1 MSAWPDPPSLRL
13 RSGSSAGWRP
23 DGGRAPPGSWSAAS
37 LRPSCSRRS
46 SRSAAGTPGFPLA
59 LAAGGGAAAGCRV
72 HPPRTA
78 PPVRHLSL
86 AGSRGGAGGVPAHP
100 RYRRPVGGGRRGV
113 SARCRL
119 RRHAPGRHR
128 HLRSVA
134 ADLPARCRR
143 PHRPSAVPTLRGA
156 GQRVDMVPQRERRR
170 RVHQLRTAGHPD
182 RQLSGAGPPAGG
194 GGLPGKPVHAARRPL
209 PPARAGA
216 ADGAVP
222 GGALPAAP
230 RAADRAAGG
239 HPERPGGGLSGRD
252 PARRSRRTAAARH
265 PGLARLHR
273 AHHVY
278 RAVLRAAARPARH
291 GRRLPRL
298 GQRRRGRRSTASL
311 FPARCCIIRGCCS
324 GRASGSRCS
333 AATSASATSAGWTT
347 SGPPRFA
354 INGICC
360 NCSTSIRSSA
370 RWCRNCAT
378 RGCTTMR

>member
-1 MSAWPDPPSLRL
+1 MAGGRHRDHGRQPRCGRRARGAQAARRLAPRPPAGVGGRL
-13 RSGSSAGWRP
+13 RR
-23 DGGRAPPGSWSAAS
+23 GR
-37 LRPSCSRRS
+37 
-46 SRSAAGTPGFPLA
+46 
-59 LAAGGGAAAGCRV
+59 GCRA

-119 RRHAPGRHR
+119 RRHTPGRHR
-128 HLRSVA
+128 HFRSVA
-134 ADLPARCRR
+134 ADLPARRRR

-156 GQRVDMVPQRERRR
+156 GQRVDMVPQRKRRR
-170 RVHQLRTAGHPD
+170 RVHQLRAAGHPD
-182 RQLSGAGPPAGG
+182 RHLSGARPPAGG

-216 ADGAVP
+216 ADGTVP
-222 GGALPAAP
+222 GDALPAAP
-230 RAADRAAGG
+230 RAAGRAAGG
-239 HPERPGGGLSGRD
+239 HPERPSGGLSGRD

-265 PGLARLHR
+265 SGLARLHH
-273 AHHVY
+273 AHHVC

-311 FPARCCIIRGCCS
+311 FPARAAP
-324 GRASGSRCS
+324 ASSVD
-333 AATSASATSAGWTT
+333 AAPDGPAVHAAARRQSASATSAGWTT